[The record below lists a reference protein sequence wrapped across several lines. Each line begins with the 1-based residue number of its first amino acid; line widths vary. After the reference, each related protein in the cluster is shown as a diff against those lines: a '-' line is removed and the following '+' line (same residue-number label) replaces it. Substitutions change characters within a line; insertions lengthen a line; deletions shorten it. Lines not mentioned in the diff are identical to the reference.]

1 MRALTDAELDRLD
14 LFMCHQDDD
23 DVMMLSELDGYL
35 TGVLVSPDLILP
47 SEWMPVIWGEA
58 GPAFANEDE
67 AREILGLIMGLYN
80 DIADRLQ
87 RPKSYGP
94 LIDEDI
100 DGTFLWEFWAQGFGK
115 ALSLRPAVWSKFD
128 ARPDDD
134 PAGLAFGRLAALAG
148 IARATD
154 EDPDL
159 YDEMDEGLMR
169 DAPDMIV
176 PCVLALHADRIAN
189 HGARPGAGKTGRNDP
204 CPCGSGK
211 KYKKCCLKLQN
222 Q

>member
-1 MRALTDAELDRLD
+1 MDAGH
-14 LFMCHQDDD
+14 M
-23 DVMMLSELDGYL
+23 GK
-35 TGVLVSPDLILP
+35 
-47 SEWMPVIWGEA
+47 A

-67 AREILGLIMGLYN
+67 AREIFGLIMRFYN
-80 DIADRLQ
+80 DIVGRLQ
-87 RPKSYGP
+87 RPRSYGP
-94 LIDEDI
+94 LIDEDS

-134 PAGLAFGRLAALAG
+134 PAALAFSRLASLAV

-154 EDPDL
+154 GDPDL
-159 YDEMDEGLMR
+159 HDEMDEGLMR

-189 HGARPGAGKTGRNDP
+189 HGAAPAGKAGRNDP

-211 KYKKCCLKLQN
+211 RVQEMLPASPKTSAPLAALTVYRGACADIHALPRDRSQIGD
-222 Q
+222 

>member
-14 LFMCHQDDD
+14 LFMCHQDND

-35 TGVLVSPDLILP
+35 TGVLVCPDLILP
-47 SEWMPVIWGEA
+47 GEWMPVIWGEA
-58 GPAFANEDE
+58 GPAFADHDE
-67 AREILGLIMGLYN
+67 AREILGLIMELSN
-80 DIADRLQ
+80 DIAGGLQ
-87 RPKSYGP
+87 HPKSYGP
-94 LIDEDI
+94 LIEEDI

-115 ALSLRPAVWSKFD
+115 ALSLRPEVWSRFD

-134 PAGLAFGRLAALAG
+134 PAALAFRRLASLAV

-189 HGARPGAGKTGRNDP
+189 HGAAPGAGKTGRNDS

-211 KYKKCCLKLQN
+211 KYKKCCLQAQN
-222 Q
+222 

>member
-23 DVMMLSELDGYL
+23 DVMMLTELDGYL
-35 TGVLVSPDLILP
+35 TGVLVCPDLILP
-47 SEWMPVIWGEA
+47 SEWMPVIWGQA
-58 GPAFANEDE
+58 GPAFGNEGE

-80 DIADRLQ
+80 DIAGRLQ
-87 RPKSYGP
+87 RPGSYGP
-94 LIDEDI
+94 LIDEDV

-115 ALSLRPAVWSKFD
+115 ALSLRPTVWSKFD

-134 PAGLAFGRLAALAG
+134 PAALAFSRLASLAV

-169 DAPDMIV
+169 DAPDMIA

-189 HGARPGAGKTGRNDP
+189 HGAAPAAGKTGRNDP

-211 KYKKCCLKLQN
+211 KHKKCCLQA
-222 Q
+222 QS

>member
-14 LFMCHQDDD
+14 VFMCHQDDD
-23 DVMMLSELDGYL
+23 DVMMLTELDGYL
-35 TGVLVSPDLILP
+35 TGVLVCPDLIRP
-47 SEWMPVIWGEA
+47 SVWMPVIWGEA
-58 GPAFANEDE
+58 GPVFANEGE
-67 AREILGLIMGLYN
+67 GREILGLIMGLYN
-80 DIADRLQ
+80 DIVGRLQ

-115 ALSLRPAVWSKFD
+115 ALSLRPKVWSRFD
-128 ARPDDD
+128 QRPDDD
-134 PAGLAFGRLAALAG
+134 PAALAFSRLASLAV

-169 DAPDMIV
+169 DAPDMIA
-176 PCVLALHADRIAN
+176 PCVLALHADRVAN
-189 HGARPGAGKTGRNDP
+189 HGASSGAGKTGRNDP
-204 CPCGSGK
+204 CPCGSGE
-211 KYKKCCLKLQN
+211 KYKKCCLKIRN